1 MSDQQSLPY
10 TAKSLLG
17 KSINETFIPFLK
29 GFSDIVWSF
38 RVYYTVWF
46 FPYINTNGLAT
57 TTFTTYSYHFRLG
70 EIENGGTPVFQ
81 GSHNSN
87 TLWQRDGGICQ

>member
-1 MSDQQSLPY
+1 MVFQFNKLSHLCLNQNGRRESGDQQRLPY

-38 RVYYTVWF
+38 CFYYTVWF

-57 TTFTTYSYHFRLG
+57 STFTTYSYHYRLG
-70 EIENGGTPVFQ
+70 EIENG
-81 GSHNSN
+81 
-87 TLWQRDGGICQ
+87 